1 MKRGVAMSTRTMI
14 LAGAGA
20 LSLLIVMMGY
30 LLVVS
35 PQRSRAGELDG
46 QIEATRGQIGERRV
60 ASRTPET
67 PIRFAELFA
76 LAKAMPDEED
86 VPGVLLELSRMADET
101 GMSIKSVTPGLREA
115 TTVGYSRLPLDIVV
129 EGDFYD
135 LSDFLYRL
143 RTLVSVRDG
152 RLDASGRLFAVD
164 AVALTEGTDH
174 FPQLQATLTLSAFAY
189 DGAPADGISPV
200 ANTGA
205 PPAGSEGTPT
215 AAGASD

>member
-1 MKRGVAMSTRTMI
+1 MI

-20 LSLLIVMMGY
+20 LCLLILMMGY

-35 PQRSRAGELDG
+35 PQRSRSGELEG
-46 QIEATRGQIGERRV
+46 QIESTRGQISERRA
-60 ASRTPET
+60 ASRNTET

-76 LAKAMPDEED
+76 LAKAMPDEDD

-101 GMSIKSVTPGLREA
+101 GMSIKSVTPGLRESA
-115 TTVGYSRLPLDIVV
+115 SDGYSRLPLDIVV

-143 RTLVSVRDG
+143 RTLVTVRDG
-152 RLDASGRLFAVD
+152 RLDAGGRLFTVD
-164 AVALTEGTDH
+164 AVALTEGTEN

-189 DGAPADGISPV
+189 DGAPADGVSPV
-200 ANTGA
+200 ADTGA
-205 PPAGSEGTPT
+205 SPTGSEGTPT

>member
-1 MKRGVAMSTRTMI
+1 MRRGAAMSPRTMI

-20 LSLLIVMMGY
+20 LCLLIVMMGY

-46 QIEATRGQIGERRV
+46 QIESTRGQINERR
-60 ASRTPET
+60 AESRNPAV

-76 LAKAMPDEED
+76 LAKAMPDDDD

-101 GMSIKSVTPGLREA
+101 GMSIKSVTPGLRESA
-115 TTVGYSRLPLDIVV
+115 SDGYSRLPLDIVV

-174 FPQLQATLTLSAFAY
+174 FPQLQATLTISAFAY
-189 DGAPADGISPV
+189 DGEPADGVSPV
-200 ANTGA
+200 ADTET
-205 PPAGSEGTPT
+205 PPGSEGTPT

>member
-1 MKRGVAMSTRTMI
+1 VKRGPQLSTKTLIMV
-14 LAGAGA
+14 GAGA
-20 LSLLIVMMGY
+20 ACLLIAMVGY

-35 PQRSRAGELDG
+35 PQRSRAAELDG
-46 QIEATRGQIGERRV
+46 QVESTREQITERRA
-60 ASRTPET
+60 ASRNPET

-86 VPGVLLELSRMADET
+86 VPGVLLELSRLADET
-101 GMSIKSVTPGLREA
+101 GMSIKSVIPGQRKSG
-115 TTVGYSRLPLDIVV
+115 TDGFSRLPLDIVV

-164 AVALTEGTDH
+164 AVDLSEGTEQ

-189 DGAPADGISPV
+189 DGEPADGASPV
-200 ANTGA
+200 ADTET
-205 PPAGSEGTPT
+205 PSSDSEGTPT